1 MTNALAKETSPYLQQ
16 HADNPVDWM
25 PWSQTALD
33 LAKQQNKPILLSIG
47 YSACHWCHVMAHE
60 SFENAETAELMN
72 RHFINIKVDREERPD
87 IDKIYQ
93 TAHQLIAQR
102 PGGWPLTMFLSPHDH
117 LPFFGG
123 TYFPDTPR
131 HGMISFSDLLQ
142 RIAAIYHDEPEKIQQ
157 HTESM
162 QQALLNL
169 TIQDNSNAS
178 VADIQSLN
186 KFGQQLLEHFDD
198 QNGGFGAAPKF
209 PQPAMLLQAIRR
221 AFSGSAGDPLYQAID
236 FSLHKI
242 ALGGIQDHLAGG
254 FYRYSVDEKWM
265 IPHFEKMLYDNG
277 QLLCV
282 FALMFQLTGRQE
294 YLLAVEGIV
303 SWLEQ
308 EMQSQSGTFF
318 AALDADSE
326 GVEGKFYIWTPEQIK
341 NLLNAEIYPL
351 FAYKYGLD
359 KPANFE
365 GQWHFHAYH
374 SNQIVAEKFD
384 IDVDSFTSQ
393 LNASHKI
400 LLDVRNT
407 RIRPGLDNKILTA
420 WNALVIQGLAISAS
434 IFSKPEYYQMA
445 QRCLATLRDECW
457 HDGRLLALSQQSG
470 KQLAAY
476 LDDYA
481 QLLKATIDCLQYQWR
496 SADLEF
502 AITLAEQLLEFFEDS
517 EHGGFY
523 FTASDHED
531 LIQRPK
537 SWQDE
542 AMPGGN
548 AVASLALYRL
558 GLLLGNSKYI
568 RAAEKALQSVAHNV
582 NQNPLYAAGFLSLL
596 EETNTQA
603 CTIIVRG
610 DEPQLTLWREQL
622 APRLTPGQMAFFI
635 PSDAENLPDA
645 IAGKNTDDET
655 TAWICHG
662 FTCQPPVTELGK
674 LLSEICST
682 GQHQNPHHD

>member
-1 MTNALAKETSPYLQQ
+1 MSNALAQETSPYLLQ

-25 PWSQTALD
+25 PWSQQALD

-72 RHFINIKVDREERPD
+72 QYFVNIKVDREERPD

-102 PGGWPLTMFLSPHDH
+102 PGGWPLTMFLSPLDH

-131 HGMISFSDLLQ
+131 HGMVSFSDLLQ
-142 RIAAIYHDEPEKIQQ
+142 RIASVYHEEPEKIQQ

-162 QQALLNL
+162 QQALVSLAM
-169 TIQDNSNAS
+169 QDNSNQTD
-178 VADIQSLN
+178 ADIQSLK
-186 KFGQQLLEHFDD
+186 KFDEQLLDHFDT
-198 QNGGFGAAPKF
+198 QNGGFGQAPKF
-209 PQPAMLLQAIRR
+209 PQPAMLMQAIRR
-221 AFSGSAGDPLYQAID
+221 AFSQPPDGKLYQAID
-236 FSLHKI
+236 FSLTKI

-282 FALMFQLTGRQE
+282 FASMFSLTAKQE
-294 YLLAVEGIV
+294 YQAAVEGII
-303 SWLEQ
+303 SWLSK
-308 EMQSQSGTFF
+308 EMQSESGAFF
-318 AALDADSE
+318 SALDADSE
-326 GVEGKFYIWTPEQIK
+326 GIEGKYYVWTPEQVK
-341 NLLNAEIYPL
+341 TLLDANFHQQ

-365 GQWHFHAYH
+365 EQWHLHAYH
-374 SNQIVAEKFD
+374 SNQAVAHKFD
-384 IDVDSFTSQ
+384 IDLAGFTAQ
-393 LNASHKI
+393 LNVSHKI
-400 LLDVRNT
+400 LLDERNK

-420 WNALVIQGLAISAS
+420 WNALTIQGLAISAR
-434 IFSKPEYYQMA
+434 IFSNQEYYRMA
-445 QRCLATLRDECW
+445 QRCLTALREECW
-457 HDGRLLALSQQSG
+457 HNDRLLALSKHSG
-470 KQLAAY
+470 KQLSAY

-481 QLLKATIDCLQYQWR
+481 QLLQATIDCLQYQWR

-502 AITLAEQLLEFFEDS
+502 AIILADQLLEFFEDTA
-517 EHGGFY
+517 HGGFY

-537 SWQDE
+537 SWQDD
-542 AMPGGN
+542 AMPCGN
-548 AVASLALYRL
+548 SVASVAIYRL
-558 GLLLGNSKYI
+558 GMLLGNRQYVG
-568 RAAEKALQSVAHNV
+568 AAEKALQSVAHNV
-582 NQNPLYAAGFLSLL
+582 NKLPLYAAGFVSLL
-596 EETNTQA
+596 EQISA
-603 CTIIVRG
+603 QPGSIIVRG
-610 DEPQLTLWREQL
+610 DTNQLALWREQL
-622 APRLTPGQMAFFI
+622 GPRLTPHQMAFFI
-635 PSDAENLPDA
+635 PSDAEDLPDA
-645 IAGKNTDDET
+645 IAEKKIDGET

-662 FTCQPPVTELGK
+662 FTCQPPITDLTS
-674 LLSEICST
+674 LISIMSSI
-682 GQHQNPHHD
+682 PD

>member
-1 MTNALAKETSPYLQQ
+1 MSNALAQESSPYLLQ

-25 PWSQTALD
+25 PWSQATLD

-60 SFENAETAELMN
+60 SFENVKTAELMN
-72 RHFINIKVDREERPD
+72 LHFINIKVDREERPD

-93 TAHQLIAQR
+93 SAHQLIAQR

-123 TYFPDTPR
+123 TYFPHTPR
-131 HGMISFSDLLQ
+131 YGMIAFGDLLQ
-142 RIAAIYHDEPEKIQQ
+142 QITNIYHQEPDKIQQ

-162 QQALLNL
+162 RQALVNL
-169 TIQDNSNAS
+169 ALPEDGDQS
-178 VADIQSLN
+178 VADIQSLV
-186 KFGQQLLEHFDD
+186 KFDKQLLEHFDD
-198 QNGGFGAAPKF
+198 LHGGFGQAPKF
-209 PQPAMLLQAIRR
+209 PQPAMLMQAIRR
-221 AFSGSAGDPLYQAID
+221 AFSASPTGPLYQAID

-282 FALMFQLTGRQE
+282 FALMFRLTGNPDYQA
-294 YLLAVEGIV
+294 AVEGIV
-303 SWLEQ
+303 SWLGQ
-308 EMQSQSGTFF
+308 EMRSESGAFF

-326 GVEGKFYIWTPEQIK
+326 GVEGKYYVWTPAQIK
-341 NLLNAEIYPL
+341 SLLTADLYPL
-351 FAYKYGLD
+351 VAYKYGLD

-365 GQWHFHAYH
+365 GKWHLHAYH
-374 SNQIVAEKFD
+374 SNQAVADKYE
-384 IDVDSFTSQ
+384 IDLDGFTTS
-393 LNASHKI
+393 LIDGHKI
-400 LLDVRNT
+400 LLEARNQ
-407 RIRPGLDNKILTA
+407 RIKPGLDNKILTA
-420 WNALVIQGLAISAS
+420 WNALVIQGLATAARLLA
-434 IFSKPEYYQMA
+434 KPDYYQMA
-445 QRCLATLRDECW
+445 QHCLTTLRDECW
-457 HDGRLLALSQQSG
+457 HDDRLLALSQRSG
-470 KQLAAY
+470 KQLPAY

-502 AITLAEQLLEFFEDS
+502 AIVLADHLLAFFEDTAQ
-517 EHGGFY
+517 GGFY

-531 LIQRPK
+531 LILRPK

-542 AMPGGN
+542 AMPCGN
-548 AVASLALYRL
+548 AVASVALYRL
-558 GLLLGNSKYI
+558 GMLLGNSQYI
-568 RAAEKALQSVAHNV
+568 QAAEKALQSVANNV
-582 NQNPLYAAGFLSLL
+582 NQTPLYAAGFLTLL
-596 EETNTQA
+596 EAVKTQP

-610 DEPQLTLWREQL
+610 DAPQLELWRDQL
-622 APRLTPGQMAFFI
+622 ALTLTPDQLAFFI
-635 PSDAENLPDA
+635 PADAVNLPDA
-645 IAGKNTDDET
+645 IDQKKAGEKT

-662 FTCQPPVTELGK
+662 FTCQPPITDLDE
-674 LLSEICST
+674 LLSGI
-682 GQHQNPHHD
+682 

>member
-1 MTNALAKETSPYLQQ
+1 MSNALAQETSPYLLQ

-25 PWSQTALD
+25 PWSQQALD

-72 RHFINIKVDREERPD
+72 RYFVNIKVDREERPD

-102 PGGWPLTMFLSPHDH
+102 PGGWPLTMFLSPLDH

-131 HGMISFSDLLQ
+131 HGMISFNELLQ
-142 RIAAIYHDEPEKIQQ
+142 RLASIYREEPQKIQQ

-162 QQALLNL
+162 QQALVSLA
-169 TIQDNSNAS
+169 IQDNSNQDNT
-178 VADIQSLN
+178 DIQSLK
-186 KFGQQLLEHFDD
+186 KFDEQLLEHFDK
-198 QNGGFGAAPKF
+198 QNGGFGQAPKF
-209 PQPAMLLQAIRR
+209 PQPAMLMQAIRR
-221 AFSGSAGDPLYQAID
+221 AFFEPPTGPLYQAID

-277 QLLCV
+277 QLICV
-282 FALMFQLTGRQE
+282 FASMFSLTAKQE
-294 YLLAVEGIV
+294 YQAAVEGII
-303 SWLEQ
+303 SWLST
-308 EMQSQSGTFF
+308 EMQSESGAFF

-326 GVEGKFYIWTPEQIK
+326 GIEGKYYVWTPEQVK
-341 NLLNAEIYPL
+341 TLLDTNFYQQ

-365 GQWHFHAYH
+365 QQWHLHTYH
-374 SNQIVAEKFD
+374 SNQEVAHKFD
-384 IDVDSFTSQ
+384 IDLASFMAQ

-400 LLDVRNT
+400 LLDERNQ

-420 WNALVIQGLAISAS
+420 WNALIIQGLAISAR
-434 IFSKPEYYQMA
+434 IFSKQEYYRMA
-445 QRCLATLRDECW
+445 RQCLAALREECW
-457 HDGRLLALSQQSG
+457 QNNRLLALSQHSG
-470 KQLAAY
+470 KHLAAY

-481 QLLKATIDCLQYQWR
+481 HLLQATIDCLQYQWR

-502 AITLAEQLLEFFEDS
+502 AIILAEQLLEFFEDTT
-517 EHGGFY
+517 HGGFY

-537 SWQDE
+537 SWQDD
-542 AMPGGN
+542 AMPCGN
-548 AVASLALYRL
+548 AVASVAIYRL
-558 GLLLGNSKYI
+558 GILLGNTQYVS
-568 RAAEKALQSVAHNV
+568 AAEKALQSVAYNV
-582 NQNPLYAAGFLSLL
+582 NKIPLYAAGFVSLL
-596 EETNTQA
+596 EQISA
-603 CTIIVRG
+603 QSSSIIVRG
-610 DEPQLTLWREQL
+610 EEHQLALWREQL
-622 APRLTPGQMAFFI
+622 GPRLTPHQMAFFI
-635 PSDAENLPDA
+635 PSDAEDLPDA
-645 IAGKNTDDET
+645 IAEKKTDGET

-662 FTCQPPVTELGK
+662 FTCQSPITD
-674 LLSEICST
+674 LSSLISRISSLP
-682 GQHQNPHHD
+682 G

>member
-1 MTNALAKETSPYLQQ
+1 MANALAQETSPYLLQ
-16 HADNPVDWM
+16 HADNPVNWV
-25 PWSQTALD
+25 PWSQAALD
-33 LAKQQNKPILLSIG
+33 LARQQNKPILLSVG

-60 SFENAETAELMN
+60 SFENTETAELMN
-72 RHFINIKVDREERPD
+72 QHFINIKVDREERPD

-93 TAHQLIAQR
+93 AAHQLITQR

-123 TYFPDTPR
+123 TYFPDAPR
-131 HGMISFSDLLQ
+131 HGMISFCDLLQ
-142 RIAAIYHDEPEKIQQ
+142 RIASVYHDEPEKIQQ
-157 HTESM
+157 HTDSM
-162 QQALLNL
+162 RQAMDNL
-169 TIQDNSNAS
+169 AIQDNSNQS
-178 VADIQSLN
+178 IADTGSLN
-186 KFGQQLLEHFDD
+186 KFDRQLLEHFDD

-209 PQPAMLLQAIRR
+209 PQPAMLIQAIRR
-221 AFSGSAGDPLYQAID
+221 AFSGSPTDPIYAAID

-282 FALMFQLTGRQE
+282 FALMFRLTGRQE
-294 YLLAVEGIV
+294 YQVAVEGIV
-303 SWLEQ
+303 SWLKQ
-308 EMQSQSGTFF
+308 EMQSQSGAFF

-326 GVEGKFYIWTPEQIK
+326 AVEGKYYIWTPEQVK
-341 NLLNAEIYPL
+341 TLLNADFYPA

-365 GQWHFHAYH
+365 EQWHLHAYH
-374 SNQIVAEKFD
+374 SNQGVADKFD

-393 LNASHKI
+393 LNSSHRM

-420 WNALVIQGLAISAS
+420 WNALVIQGLAISARLL
-434 IFSKPEYYQMA
+434 SKPEYYQMA

-457 HDGRLLALSQQSG
+457 HDGRLLALSRQSG
-470 KQLAAY
+470 KQLPAY

-481 QLLKATIDCLQYQWR
+481 QLLSATIDCLQYQWC
-496 SADLEF
+496 STNLGF
-502 AITLAEQLLEFFEDS
+502 SITLAEQLLEFFEDT

-523 FTASDHED
+523 FTANDHED

-542 AMPGGN
+542 AMPCGN
-548 AVASLALYRL
+548 AVASLAIYRL
-558 GLLLGNSKYI
+558 GMLLGNSRYVG
-568 RAAEKALQSVAHNV
+568 AAEKALQSVANNV
-582 NQNPLYAAGFLSLL
+582 NQNPLYAAGFLTLV
-596 EETNTQA
+596 EETNAQA

-610 DEPQLTLWREQL
+610 EEPQLALWRERL
-622 APRLTPGQMAFFI
+622 ASRLKPGQIAFFI

-645 IAGKNTDDET
+645 IAEKKTDDET

-662 FTCQPPVTELGK
+662 FTCLPPITELED
-674 LLSEICST
+674 LVSEI
-682 GQHQNPHHD
+682 

>member
-1 MTNALAKETSPYLQQ
+1 MANALAQETSPYLLQ

-25 PWSQTALD
+25 PWSQQALD

-72 RHFINIKVDREERPD
+72 QHFVNIKVDREERPD

-102 PGGWPLTMFLSPHDH
+102 PGGWPLTMFLSPLNH

-123 TYFPDTPR
+123 TYFPHTPG

-142 RIAAIYHDEPEKIQQ
+142 RIASVYLEEPQKIQQ

-162 QQALLNL
+162 QQALVNL
-169 TIQDNSNAS
+169 AIQDNSNQS
-178 VADIQSLN
+178 VADIQSLKN
-186 KFGQQLLEHFDD
+186 FDQQLLEHFDN
-198 QNGGFGAAPKF
+198 QNGGFGQAPKF
-209 PQPAMLLQAIRR
+209 PQPAMLMQAIRR
-221 AFSGSAGDPLYQAID
+221 AFSESATDPLYQAID

-282 FALMFQLTGRQE
+282 FAMMFRLTAKPDYQA
-294 YLLAVEGIV
+294 AVEGIV
-303 SWLEQ
+303 SWLSK
-308 EMQSQSGTFF
+308 EMQSESGAFF

-326 GVEGKFYIWTPEQIK
+326 GVEGKFYVWTPEQVK
-341 NLLNAEIYPL
+341 TLLNASFYPQ

-359 KPANFE
+359 KSANFDRE
-365 GQWHFHAYH
+365 WHLHAYH
-374 SNQIVAEKFD
+374 SNQAVAQKFN
-384 IDVDSFTSQ
+384 IDLASFTAQ
-393 LNASHKI
+393 LNTSHKI
-400 LLDVRNT
+400 LLDERNQRT
-407 RIRPGLDNKILTA
+407 RPGLDNKILTA
-420 WNALVIQGLAISAS
+420 WNALVIQGLAISAR
-434 IFSKPEYYQMA
+434 IFSKPEYYHMA
-445 QRCLATLRDECW
+445 QRCLAALRNECW
-457 HDGRLLALSQQSG
+457 HDDRLLALGQDSG
-470 KQLAAY
+470 KQLSAY

-481 QLLKATIDCLQYQWR
+481 QLLQATIDCLQYQWR

-502 AITLAEQLLEFFEDS
+502 AIILAEQLLEFFEDTA
-517 EHGGFY
+517 HGGFY
-523 FTASDHED
+523 FTANDHEA

-537 SWQDE
+537 SWQDD
-542 AMPGGN
+542 AMPCGN
-548 AVASLALYRL
+548 AVASVAIYRL
-558 GLLLGNSKYI
+558 GMLLGNNQYV
-568 RAAEKALQSVAHNV
+568 RAAEKALQSVAHHV
-582 NQNPLYAAGFLSLL
+582 NQNPLYAAGFLILV
-596 EETNTQA
+596 EQINTQP

-610 DEPQLTLWREQL
+610 DASQLELWREQL
-622 APRLTPGQMAFFI
+622 APRLTPHQLAFFI
-635 PSDAENLPDA
+635 PSDAEDLPDT
-645 IAGKNTDDET
+645 IAEKKTDNET

-662 FTCQPPVTELGK
+662 FTCQPPITDLGS
-674 LLSEICST
+674 LIST
-682 GQHQNPHHD
+682 ISSLPD

>member
-1 MTNALAKETSPYLQQ
+1 MSNALAQESSPYLLQ

-25 PWSQTALD
+25 PWSQAALD

-102 PGGWPLTMFLSPHDH
+102 PGGWPLTMFLSPFDQ

-131 HGMISFSDLLQ
+131 HGMISFGALLQ
-142 RIAAIYHDEPEKIQQ
+142 RIVSVYQQEPEKVSQ
-157 HTESM
+157 HTESI
-162 QQALLNL
+162 QQALDNL
-169 TIQDNSNAS
+169 ATQDNNHQSI
-178 VADIQSLN
+178 ADIQSPQ
-186 KFGQQLLEHFDD
+186 KFDQQLLELFDN
-198 QNGGFGAAPKF
+198 QNGGFGQAPKF
-209 PQPAMLLQAIRR
+209 PQPAMLMQAIYR
-221 AFSGSAGDPLYQAID
+221 AFSTSPTDPLYQAID
-236 FSLHKI
+236 FSLQKI

-282 FALMFQLTGRQE
+282 FALMFRLSAKPE
-294 YLLAVEGIV
+294 YRAAVEGIV
-303 SWLEQ
+303 SWLSK
-308 EMQSQSGTFF
+308 EMQSPSGTFF

-326 GVEGKFYIWTPEQIK
+326 GTEGKFYVWTPEQVK
-341 NLLNAEIYPL
+341 TLLSADFYPQ

-359 KPANFE
+359 RADNFE
-365 GQWHFHAYH
+365 GQWHLHAYH
-374 SNQIVAEKFD
+374 SNQAVADEFHFD
-384 IDVDSFTSQ
+384 LDSFTAQ

-400 LLDVRNT
+400 LLDERNT

-420 WNALVIQGLAISAS
+420 WNALVIQGLAISAG
-434 IFSKPEYYQMA
+434 IFSRPEFYQMA
-445 QRCLATLRDECW
+445 QHCLASLREECW

-470 KQLAAY
+470 KQLPAY

-481 QLLKATIDCLQYQWR
+481 QLLKATMDCLQYQWR
-496 SADLEF
+496 SADLQF
-502 AITLAEQLLEFFEDS
+502 AITLAGQLLEYFEDT
-517 EHGGFY
+517 EQGGFY

-542 AMPGGN
+542 AMPNGN
-548 AVASLALYRL
+548 AIASLAIYRL
-558 GLLLGNSKYI
+558 GLLLGNSQYI
-568 RAAEKALQSVAHNV
+568 RAAEKALQSVVHNV
-582 NQNPLYAAGFLSLL
+582 NRNPLYAAGFVSLM
-596 EETNTQA
+596 EQINTPPS
-603 CTIIVRG
+603 TIIVRG
-610 DEPQLTLWREQL
+610 DVLQLTLWRAQL
-622 APRLTPGQMAFFI
+622 APGLTPHQLAFFI
-635 PSDAENLPDA
+635 PSNAEDLPAA
-645 IAGKNTDDET
+645 IAEKNTDGET
-655 TAWICHG
+655 TAWICQG
-662 FTCQPPVTELGK
+662 FTCLPPITDLTRLIAKISSMPG
-674 LLSEICST
+674 
-682 GQHQNPHHD
+682 